1 MEGKTRDPHF
11 TDVGETK
18 SNYNQWYTERVHLWH
33 QYNHHQYTLFVIP
46 LYNVI
51 VLYLAIQRKTTSI
64 QVCVGTN
71 QDEISIEED
80 YGEIS
85 DEMREIYLSLS
96 YVVSIRIVQFSQ
108 TQRNEHVIS
117 FFRNVTCRLL

>member
-1 MEGKTRDPHF
+1 MEGKIRDTHF
-11 TDVGETK
+11 TDAGETK
-18 SNYNQWYTERVHLWH
+18 SNYNQWYTERVYLRH
-33 QYNHHQYTLFVIP
+33 QYNHHQYMLLLISSSE
-46 LYNVI
+46 
-51 VLYLAIQRKTTSI
+51 VLVFYLAIQRKTTAV
-64 QVCVGTN
+64 QVCVGVN

-108 TQRNEHVIS
+108 KQRNEHVFVYS
-117 FFRNVTCRLL
+117 